1 MTPRPLESRLPSTA
15 AEFSPSQS
23 FFLLLVLPN
32 TLSIICHISA
42 TQNKKRMLSVEK
54 KRKKESSLHS
64 LLTDNFSFDFYYLL
78 VTIIGKNWH
87 YIF

>member
-1 MTPRPLESRLPSTA
+1 MGSLGWSPSVCLIGSAVRIVGFGLLTA

-32 TLSIICHISA
+32 TLSIICHIISA

-54 KRKKESSLHS
+54 RGRKSPHS
-64 LLTDNFSFDFYYLL
+64 T
-78 VTIIGKNWH
+78 H
-87 YIF
+87 Y